1 MNYKLNYFAKQ
12 IDCRENLID
21 DFPAL
26 KFGSAPGDNIVF
38 DATAFYKE
46 EKLNEED
53 CTHTIMCKKLKV
65 FIELLAQGNYIK
77 TAEVFFQNKD
87 GHLLISKTLAYP
99 FIITSNMENMD
110 YIFSLLDDIFG
121 NGHTLSN
128 AYITFLAANRLSNE
142 TLKSIIRE
150 NEKNT
155 SLNK

>member
-1 MNYKLNYFAKQ
+1 
-12 IDCRENLID
+12 
-21 DFPAL
+21 
-26 KFGSAPGDNIVF
+26 
-38 DATAFYKE
+38 
-46 EKLNEED
+46 
-53 CTHTIMCKKLKV
+53 MCKKLKV

-77 TAEVFFQNKD
+77 TAEIFFQNKD

-155 SLNK
+155 RLDK